1 MRFCQPL
8 PLAGRGLYRTAYP
21 VKQLN
26 PNTSVNRHAT
36 QKAFFGGGFMKANS
50 SKRTLFLISIALFF
64 SLAACASKSLIN
76 GRVVDAE
83 TGQPIKEAAVAIRWF
98 ESQPEDNSK
107 TVHTFDAA
115 QDLSDKNGN
124 FSIPEY
130 QNRKYAMGVYKEGYI
145 CWSNRSDFS
154 SGTREKTSLRFPPN
168 VENGMEIRLAP
179 LKEGHSQDK
188 HAGYAVMVA
197 GEVAES
203 KKGPFYKAIMP
214 LFRKWRDNL
223 RNEFRKQIGPKN
235 TEEPR

>member
-1 MRFCQPL
+1 MR
-8 PLAGRGLYRTAYP
+8 ANP
-21 VKQLN
+21 VKRALILV
-26 PNTSVNRHAT
+26 SV
-36 QKAFFGGGFMKANS
+36 
-50 SKRTLFLISIALFF
+50 TLFCFLT
-64 SLAACASKSLIN
+64 ACASKSIIN
-76 GRVVDAE
+76 GRIVDAE

-115 QDLSDKNGN
+115 QDLSDKDGN

-154 SGTREKTSLRFPPN
+154 SDIPENASLKFPPN

-179 LKEGHSQDK
+179 LKEVHSRDK
-188 HAGYAVMVA
+188 HAGFAVLVA
-197 GEVAES
+197 GEVTES

-223 RNEFRKQIGPKN
+223 RNEFRKRIGHKS
-235 TEEPR
+235 TAEPHLD